1 MLSDSLH
8 QKLNDQLNFELESAY
23 VYFSMAAY
31 MDSLSLDGFA
41 SWMKLQAQE
50 EVGHAMRI
58 YNYLNDRGK
67 AAMMLAIKQPPTEFK
82 NVLDVFNIA
91 LGHEEKLAA
100 RLNTLSQEALTEK
113 DNTTYTFLE
122 WFLTE
127 QVEEVSTV
135 STICDKLKMIGDN
148 GYGVLMLSNE
158 LGLRKPEPE
167 AQ

>member
-1 MLSDSLH
+1 MLSDTLH
-8 QKLNDQLNFELESAY
+8 TKLNEQLNFELESAY

-31 MDSLSLDGFA
+31 MDSVSLDGFA

-50 EVGHAMRI
+50 EIGHAMRI
-58 YNYLNDRGK
+58 YNYINDRGK
-67 AAMMLAIKQPPTEFK
+67 AAVMLALPQPPTKFK
-82 NVLDVFNIA
+82 SVLEVFKTA
-91 LGHEEKLAA
+91 LGHEEKLATK
-100 RLNTLSQEALTEK
+100 LNTLSQEALSEK

-135 STICDKLKMIGDN
+135 STICDKLEMIGDN

-158 LGLRKPEPE
+158 LGQRKPEPTP
-167 AQ
+167 